1 MILKSMMFLRFV
13 KFFYMIISEKNRKRI
28 AAIDMGT
35 NSFHLI
41 IVKVKEDGSIKFLDW
56 GREFI
61 RLGSEFGEDLSFI
74 SENETAKAIS
84 VLQNFVTIAKYHKA
98 DIRAVSTSAVR
109 EAKNK
114 SNFIEE
120 VFKQTGIKVETIEG
134 TEEAKLIFLGMKN
147 ALPIND
153 KSVLGIDIGGG
164 STEFIYGVNGIP
176 IYAET
181 VKIGAVRLSKKF
193 FPDFV
198 ITEASIKDC
207 SEYVDKL
214 IRSNQEID
222 RNIKFDFAVGSSGT
236 VDTICLVK
244 QFQQSGKVKRRL
256 NGYKFDVN
264 EFNEIYTHIMSHKT
278 SSERMNIP
286 GIEEK
291 RADIIPAG
299 LIILKKAFELFKIK
313 KMVLS
318 EYALREGIVYD
329 VIKKNL

>member
-1 MILKSMMFLRFV
+1 MNSSL
-13 KFFYMIISEKNRKRI
+13 KRI

-41 IVKVKEDGSIKFLDW
+41 IVEVNEDGSIKFLD
-56 GREFI
+56 RERELI
-61 RLGSEFGEDLSFI
+61 RLGSESGDDLSFI
-74 SENETAKAIS
+74 SKNETEKAIS
-84 VLQNFVTIAKYHKA
+84 VLKKFSSLTNYYNAEIN
-98 DIRAVSTSAVR
+98 AVSTSAVR

-114 SNFIEE
+114 NDFIGE
-120 VFKQTGIKVETIEG
+120 VFKQTGIKVNTIEG
-134 TEEAKLIFLGMKN
+134 TEEAKLIFLGMKK

-176 IYAET
+176 VFAQSI
-181 VKIGAVRLSKKF
+181 KIGAVRLSKKF
-193 FPDFV
+193 FPGFI
-198 ITEASIKDC
+198 ITESSIKDC
-207 SEYVDKL
+207 SEYVKAQIKL
-214 IRSNQEID
+214 NQNID
-222 RNIKFDFAVGSSGT
+222 YNINIDFAVGSSGT

-244 QFQQSGKVKRRL
+244 QSQSSNKIKRRL
-256 NGYKFDVN
+256 NGYEFDVN
-264 EFNEIYTHIMSHKT
+264 EFNVIYSQIMNFKT

-286 GIEEK
+286 GIEAD

-299 LIILKKAFELFKIK
+299 LIILKKAFEIFHIN

-329 VIKKNL
+329 FINKNH